1 MNVGTL
7 DRTIRIVLGLA
18 LIALTYT
25 GIIGAWGYIGIIPLA
40 TGLLRWCPLYTI
52 IGIQTC
58 PLHETVKR
66 D

>member
-7 DRTIRIVLGLA
+7 DRIIRIIIGIA
-18 LIALTYT
+18 LIALAFSGT
-25 GIIGAWGYIGIIPLA
+25 IGLWGYIGIIPLV
-40 TGLLRWCPLYTI
+40 TGLLKWCPLYTLL
-52 IGIQTC
+52 GIQTC

>member
-7 DRTIRIVLGLA
+7 DRIIRIIIGIA
-18 LIALTYT
+18 LIALAFSGT
-25 GIIGAWGYIGIIPLA
+25 IGLWGYIGIIPLV
-40 TGLLRWCPLYTI
+40 TGLLKWCPLYTLL
-52 IGIQTC
+52 GVQTC